1 MVRGKGGGKK
11 EKKEKKEK
19 QEKKEK
25 KEKSAKGARSL
36 PCVDHVANSSLE
48 TVLNGMCGGA
58 EPKHEK
64 RSSGAEPLGAPA
76 IDAGAGGERAREEQR
91 LLEEQRDEA
100 VHSSQAKIRVVGIN
114 G

>member
-1 MVRGKGGGKK
+1 MEGECV
-11 EKKEKKEK
+11 
-19 QEKKEK
+19 
-25 KEKSAKGARSL
+25 SV
-36 PCVDHVANSSLE
+36 CVDLGGRCIIKK
-48 TVLNGMCGGA
+48 VLNGMCGGA